1 MGWRRS
7 IKSTTVHRACMALRL
22 RGMRGGAAI
31 RSTRRAAADPGLGD
45 DKAVIQQLKV
55 GVLTGE
61 DVVVTARRASV
72 RSAGCL

>member
-7 IKSTTVHRACMALRL
+7 IKSTTVHRACLALRL
-22 RGMRGGAAI
+22 RGMREAAI
-31 RSTRRAAADPGLGD
+31 SSMRRAAADPGLGD

-61 DVVVTARRASV
+61 DVVVAARRASV